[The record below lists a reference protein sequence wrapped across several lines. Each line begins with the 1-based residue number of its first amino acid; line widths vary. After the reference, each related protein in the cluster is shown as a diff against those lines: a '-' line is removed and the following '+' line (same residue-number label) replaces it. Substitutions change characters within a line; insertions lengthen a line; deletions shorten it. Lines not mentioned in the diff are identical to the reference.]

1 MALEQPAYGE
11 VPSKTKHRDTTALW
25 MGAAFCASL
34 GLAVLVLVVSGAD
47 ARGIQRALRVTA
59 RFSFV
64 LFWFAYAG
72 SALAALFGSP
82 FQAVARRGREFGLAF
97 ASALL
102 VHVGLVVWL
111 YHISA
116 EPPVSTATLEF
127 FGTGLMWTYLLAL
140 FSIKRL
146 GQALGPRLWR
156 LLRLVGLEYIS
167 FAFLSDFITH
177 PLHRDAQS
185 LLGYLPFSILGV
197 TGTTLR
203 LAARARRNAWVTRA
217 ALALR

>member
-1 MALEQPAYGE
+1 MALKQPASGE
-11 VPSKTKHRDTTALW
+11 VPSNTKHRHTTALW

-34 GLAVLVLVVSGAD
+34 GLAVVVLTVSGAD
-47 ARGIQRALRVTA
+47 TRGIQRALRLTA
-59 RFSFV
+59 RFSFL

-72 SALAALFGSP
+72 GALAVLFGSP

-111 YHISA
+111 YRISA
-116 EPPVSTATLEF
+116 EPPVSTATLVF

-146 GQALGPRLWR
+146 SQALGPGRWR
-156 LLRLVGLEYIS
+156 LLRLVGLEYVS

-177 PLHRDAQS
+177 PLHGDAKS
-185 LLGYLPFSILGV
+185 LLGYLPFSILAV

-203 LAARARRNAWVTRA
+203 LAAWARRNAWGTRA
-217 ALALR
+217 ALLLR